1 MLSKAGQ
8 TAVPNWLPLFEGT
21 HVGALGDGGNIKNII
36 FFQNTIFLFH
46 GQRETFHLVTYVSE
60 KSKIGQNSVNTYT
73 EVIKNV

>member
-36 FFQNTIFLFH
+36 FFSKHDFFIPRATPNISSSYIF
-46 GQRETFHLVTYVSE
+46 
-60 KSKIGQNSVNTYT
+60 
-73 EVIKNV
+73 